1 MPIHDWTR
9 VDAGIFHHFHT
20 SWVDDIA
27 GVLNSGLLPA
37 DYYALA
43 EQIAG
48 GIGPD
53 VLTLQ
58 TPKPAVNEPAGDAQG
73 TVAVAAVPPKVSL
86 TVRAEIDEYVAR
98 RRTLVIR
105 HVSRHRVVALIEVLS
120 PGNKASRH
128 PLRPSSTR
136 PSQP

>member
-1 MPIHDWTR
+1 MLSVPSRPQERIMPIHDWTR

-27 GVLNSGLLPA
+27 GALNSGLLPS

-48 GIGPD
+48 GLGPD

-58 TPKPAVNEPAGDAQG
+58 TSNPPGNG
-73 TVAVAAVPPKVSL
+73 TVG
-86 TVRAEIDEYVAR
+86 IDEYTAR

-105 HVSRHRVVALIEVLS
+105 HVSRHQV
-120 PGNKASRH
+120 
-128 PLRPSSTR
+128 
-136 PSQP
+136 